1 MILRKFFHLFLL
13 TFGIVFNNLF
23 GQNVEQVHM
32 KNGSIIKGCIVEQIP
47 GEYITL
53 QAEEATVVVNSDS
66 LQDKISEKILLDSL
80 PQKWKEWT
88 KRNEEYIAV
97 NGESLILT
105 TLKFKNRTFNRVLL
119 LEKGSL
125 IKFLDVGRHRYTF
138 AWGEMYRCVKNKRP
152 DNLFSGIKDILVL
165 DDGTE
170 IPGQIIE
177 QYPGQN
183 LKILTDGGE
192 ILSFKFSQVKQIR
205 AEKISD
211 RQNLWSQVQLLD
223 KIQIKGED
231 LPLVGFISSRTLG
244 KEISFE
250 FENYKKR
257 TIPLNQIVSYGKI
270 PNENYV
276 PVYDKILKEGEVLLN
291 EKPACF
297 VQLKSVDSYL
307 LLTSAVSA
315 QAIEGD
321 TILVEANLED
331 VDNVITLVKAH
342 IENVQIF
349 KGRKKRVVSCP
360 IITYQDLVQ
369 SPIGIDREVTP
380 LGNIRVSFI
389 VGEVGDYVLYIQ
401 GKEDYIVIHVI
412 GKNG

>member
-66 LQDKISEKILLDSL
+66 LQDKISEKIPLDSL

-205 AEKISD
+205 AEKMSD

-331 VDNVITLVKAH
+331 VDNVITLVKAR

>member
-66 LQDKISEKILLDSL
+66 LQDKISEKIPLDSL

-138 AWGEMYRCVKNKRP
+138 AWREMYRCVKNKRP

-205 AEKISD
+205 AEKMSD

>member
-66 LQDKISEKILLDSL
+66 LQDKISEKIPLDSL

-205 AEKISD
+205 AEKMSD

-297 VQLKSVDSYL
+297 VQLKSVDSYF

>member
-66 LQDKISEKILLDSL
+66 LQDKISEKIPLDSL

-177 QYPGQN
+177 QYPGQD

-205 AEKISD
+205 AEKMSD

>member
-66 LQDKISEKILLDSL
+66 LQDKISEKIPLDSL

-205 AEKISD
+205 AEKMSD

-349 KGRKKRVVSCP
+349 KGRKKRIVSCP

>member
-66 LQDKISEKILLDSL
+66 LQDKISEKIPLDSL

-205 AEKISD
+205 AEKMSD

-401 GKEDYIVIHVI
+401 GKEDYIVIHAI

>member
-1 MILRKFFHLFLL
+1 M
-13 TFGIVFNNLF
+13 
-23 GQNVEQVHM
+23 
-32 KNGSIIKGCIVEQIP
+32 
-47 GEYITL
+47 
-53 QAEEATVVVNSDS
+53 
-66 LQDKISEKILLDSL
+66 
-80 PQKWKEWT
+80 
-88 KRNEEYIAV
+88 
-97 NGESLILT
+97 
-105 TLKFKNRTFNRVLL
+105 
-119 LEKGSL
+119 
-125 IKFLDVGRHRYTF
+125 
-138 AWGEMYRCVKNKRP
+138 
-152 DNLFSGIKDILVL
+152 
-165 DDGTE
+165 
-170 IPGQIIE
+170 
-177 QYPGQN
+177 
-183 LKILTDGGE
+183 
-192 ILSFKFSQVKQIR
+192 
-205 AEKISD
+205 SD

-349 KGRKKRVVSCP
+349 KGRKKRIVSCP

-412 GKNG
+412 GKKG

>member
-1 MILRKFFHLFLL
+1 M
-13 TFGIVFNNLF
+13 
-23 GQNVEQVHM
+23 
-32 KNGSIIKGCIVEQIP
+32 
-47 GEYITL
+47 
-53 QAEEATVVVNSDS
+53 
-66 LQDKISEKILLDSL
+66 
-80 PQKWKEWT
+80 
-88 KRNEEYIAV
+88 
-97 NGESLILT
+97 
-105 TLKFKNRTFNRVLL
+105 
-119 LEKGSL
+119 
-125 IKFLDVGRHRYTF
+125 
-138 AWGEMYRCVKNKRP
+138 
-152 DNLFSGIKDILVL
+152 
-165 DDGTE
+165 
-170 IPGQIIE
+170 
-177 QYPGQN
+177 
-183 LKILTDGGE
+183 
-192 ILSFKFSQVKQIR
+192 
-205 AEKISD
+205 
-211 RQNLWSQVQLLD
+211 
-223 KIQIKGED
+223 
-231 LPLVGFISSRTLG
+231 
-244 KEISFE
+244 
-250 FENYKKR
+250 
-257 TIPLNQIVSYGKI
+257 SYGKI

>member
-32 KNGSIIKGCIVEQIP
+32 ENGSIIKGCIVEQIP

-66 LQDKISEKILLDSL
+66 LQDKISEKIPLDSL

-205 AEKISD
+205 AEKMSD

-349 KGRKKRVVSCP
+349 KGRKKRIVSCP

>member
-66 LQDKISEKILLDSL
+66 LQDKISEKIPLDSL

-205 AEKISD
+205 AEKMSD

>member
-1 MILRKFFHLFLL
+1 M
-13 TFGIVFNNLF
+13 
-23 GQNVEQVHM
+23 
-32 KNGSIIKGCIVEQIP
+32 
-47 GEYITL
+47 
-53 QAEEATVVVNSDS
+53 
-66 LQDKISEKILLDSL
+66 
-80 PQKWKEWT
+80 
-88 KRNEEYIAV
+88 
-97 NGESLILT
+97 ILT

>member
-369 SPIGIDREVTP
+369 SPIEIDREVTP

>member
-66 LQDKISEKILLDSL
+66 LQDKISEKIPLDSL

-205 AEKISD
+205 AEKMSD

-276 PVYDKILKEGEVLLN
+276 PIYDKILKEGEVLLN

>member
-66 LQDKISEKILLDSL
+66 LQDKISEKIPLDSL

-349 KGRKKRVVSCP
+349 KGRKKRIVSCP

>member
-32 KNGSIIKGCIVEQIP
+32 ENGSIIKGCIVEQIP

-66 LQDKISEKILLDSL
+66 LQDKISEKIPLDSL

-205 AEKISD
+205 AEKMSD

>member
-1 MILRKFFHLFLL
+1 MILRKFFHLILL
-13 TFGIVFNNLF
+13 TFGNVFNNLF
-23 GQNVEQVHM
+23 GQNVKQVHM

-66 LQDKISEKILLDSL
+66 LQDKISEKIPLDSL

-205 AEKISD
+205 AEKMSD

-349 KGRKKRVVSCP
+349 KGRKKRIVSCP